1 MREHGKKSFALI
13 DGKMVRFAQQKQYD
27 AWFEYELRKI
37 DMNSDPSEYFTIEQ
51 VKARLERRREIRRLR
66 AKVTRKRK

>member
-27 AWFEYELRKI
+27 AWFEDELRKI
-37 DMNSDPSEYFTIEQ
+37 DMNSDPSEYITIEQ

>member
-13 DGKMVRFAQQKQYD
+13 DGRLVRFAQRKQYD
-27 AWFEYELRKI
+27 AWFEGELRKI
-37 DMNSDPSEYFTIEQ
+37 DEEYDPADCFTMDQ
-51 VKARLERRREIRRLR
+51 VKAHLQRRREIRGLR